1 MLFERGNQSRRGFL
15 TRTAGAFAAAGFP
28 AWYGQQQA
36 LAAAAPARRPAAND
50 KLTMGFVGIGSPQ
63 SRSMS
68 GELYGGAKKYKAEC
82 AAVCDVDARHLKRA
96 ADQFKKDGFEG
107 VKTFSDFRRLTDDK
121 SIDTVLV
128 ATPDHWHTLV
138 AIDALRKG
146 KDVYC
151 EKPLTLTIEE
161 ALALKTVV
169 EQTGRVLQTGNQ
181 QRTEFGGRFRLAS
194 EIVRA
199 GRLGKVTKIECRIGD
214 NPQSGPIPEAPVPEG
229 LDWDMWL
236 GPTAKVPYRQKGNLT
251 NCHYEFRWWYEYS
264 GGKLTDWGAHHIDI
278 AQAMLGMDGSGPTA
292 VEKVSATEP
301 YAGGDGYNTHKD
313 FRVKFTYPGGVE
325 VLVTGNQGS
334 DVKGLHQADGKLP
347 TRRDRKYK
355 TVKETVDGKE
365 VEKKA
370 WDDTFVPVDTV
381 PGGANGVMVFG
392 ETGTLFVSRDQLL
405 ASDSKI
411 LSEPLKEMTALYP
424 TVAKGAG
431 GDHIANFFDCVKSR
445 EKPICH
451 VGVGAGSV
459 IVCHLAAVAL
469 RTGKAL
475 TWDSK
480 ASRFT
485 GANAEVGNAHI
496 SRPMRGPWKLD
507 V

>member
-1 MLFERGNQSRRGFL
+1 
-15 TRTAGAFAAAGFP
+15 
-28 AWYGQQQA
+28 
-36 LAAAAPARRPAAND
+36 
-50 KLTMGFVGIGSPQ
+50 MGFVGIGSPQ
-63 SRSMS
+63 SRSLS
-68 GELYGGAKKYKAEC
+68 GDLYGGAKKYKAQC

-96 ADQFKKDGFEG
+96 ADQFKKDGFTD
-107 VKTFSDFRRLTDDK
+107 VKTYSDFRRLTDDK
-121 SIDTVLV
+121 SLDTVLV

-161 ALALKTVV
+161 AVALKTVV

-194 EIVRA
+194 EIVRS
-199 GRLGKVTKIECRIGD
+199 GRLGKVRRIECRIGD
-214 NPQSGPIPEAPVPEG
+214 NPQSGPIPEAPVPDG

-236 GPTAKVPYRQKGNLT
+236 GPTAKVPYRISADGKNS

-278 AQAMLGMDGSGPTA
+278 AQAMLGRDGDGPTE
-292 VEKVSATEP
+292 VEAMDASEP
-301 YAGGDGYNTHKD
+301 LASGDGYNVHNK
-313 FRVKFTYPGGVE
+313 FRVRFTYADGAE
-325 VLVTGNQGS
+325 VLVTGSGGT
-334 DVKGLHQADGKLP
+334 DVTGLKQADGKSP
-347 TRRDRKYK
+347 TRRERKRFK
-355 TVKETVDGKE
+355 VKVTEDGKE
-365 VEKKA
+365 VEKDSYK
-370 WDDTFVPVDTV
+370 DEFVPVEV
-381 PGGANGVMVFG
+381 LSGGENGVMVFG
-392 ETGTLFVSRDQLL
+392 QTGNLFVSRGQLL
-405 ASDSKI
+405 ASDPK
-411 LSEPLKEMTALYP
+411 LLTEPLKDATALYP
-424 TVAKGAG
+424 TTAKGAG

-459 IVCHLAAVAL
+459 IVCHLAVIAL
-469 RTGKAL
+469 RTGKPL

-480 ASRFT
+480 ANRFT
-485 GANAEVGNAHI
+485 GANAEVGNAMI
-496 SRPMRGPWKLD
+496 GRPMRGPWKLD